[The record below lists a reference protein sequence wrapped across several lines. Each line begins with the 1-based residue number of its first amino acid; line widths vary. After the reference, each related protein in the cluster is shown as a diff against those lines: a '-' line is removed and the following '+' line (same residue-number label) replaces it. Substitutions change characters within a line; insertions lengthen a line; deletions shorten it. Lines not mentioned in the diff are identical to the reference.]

1 MDQTPARIYLVV
13 LKQPLHRPRAPSGL
27 HFLNFGHLLSQVH
40 MDRPAACRAERRAH
54 PACVHRAQRMR
65 RNADCIVRMAPAH
78 SLRRGL
84 MQPQIPVGCV
94 AKALLPAQKRAA
106 VASAPLIQHRQKRQA
121 YADMLRCCNY
131 ALGKLAKVAIGR
143 ASNVVMQVM
152 KLGHARV
159 ARLQHLK
166 ENLRCNRL
174 DVLGREAVKVAIHQA
189 PPCPEAVRWVRP
201 SHLGQARHRPLKR
214 VAVQVHRRRQK
225 QIHRAITG
233 SALRTRQPR
242 FSHPGQYEQHGSA
255 PSPQA

>member
-1 MDQTPARIYLVV
+1 
-13 LKQPLHRPRAPSGL
+13 
-27 HFLNFGHLLSQVH
+27 
-40 MDRPAACRAERRAH
+40 
-54 PACVHRAQRMR
+54 
-65 RNADCIVRMAPAH
+65 
-78 SLRRGL
+78 
-84 MQPQIPVGCV
+84 
-94 AKALLPAQKRAA
+94 
-106 VASAPLIQHRQKRQA
+106 
-121 YADMLRCCNY
+121 MLRCCNY

-201 SHLGQARHRPLKR
+201 AHFGQARHRPLKR

-225 QIHRAITG
+225 QIHRAVTG
-233 SALRTRQPR
+233 SALRNHSRDSPIQANMNSTVLRPALR
-242 FSHPGQYEQHGSA
+242 RKHLFRMNNRHRSASPKLVLTFLCSYILMRYAANARSHHARA
-255 PSPQA
+255 PCL